1 MRESE
6 QKKALGLIP
15 EPPEVE
21 EQKIYVR
28 YITPEEAERVEE
40 VVAEEVEKI
49 RRMRELKKRMEVGG

>member
-1 MRESE
+1 MRENE

-28 YITPEEAERVEE
+28 YITPEESVEE

-49 RRMRELKKRMEVGG
+49 RRLRELKKKMRQQ

>member
-1 MRESE
+1 MNER
-6 QKKALGLIP
+6 KKALGLIP

-28 YITPEEAERVEE
+28 YLSPEESVEE

-49 RRMRELKKRMEVGG
+49 KRMRELKRAMEVRE